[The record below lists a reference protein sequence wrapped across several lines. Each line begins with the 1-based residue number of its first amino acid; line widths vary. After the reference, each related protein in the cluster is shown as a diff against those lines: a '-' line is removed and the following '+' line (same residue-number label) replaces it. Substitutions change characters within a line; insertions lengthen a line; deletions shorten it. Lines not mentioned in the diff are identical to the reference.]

1 MKIATGGL
9 SELRRVQ
16 LTPAQA
22 DPACVAQNPGQLAD
36 HSFVQRDRQSPAG
49 HLFKL
54 IAADIQ
60 DEALELVWGSV
71 PFHHRTGQAEMCPSP
86 CERKGPGRIPAAK
99 AAPLKKQPSARETMA
114 ANFKLLAFRN

>member
-36 HSFVQRDRQSPAG
+36 HCFVQRDRQSPAR
-49 HLFKL
+49 HPFKL
-54 IAADIQ
+54 IAADMQ

-99 AAPLKKQPSARETMA
+99 AAPLARGKQWRQISSC
-114 ANFKLLAFRN
+114 

>member
-1 MKIATGGL
+1 MKIAAGGL

-36 HSFVQRDRQSPAG
+36 HCFVQRDRQSPAR
-49 HLFKL
+49 HPFKL
-54 IAADIQ
+54 IAADMQ

-71 PFHHRTGQAEMCPSP
+71 RFIIEPDRPKCAVAV
-86 CERKGPGRIPAAK
+86 RKKRPGRIPRRR
-99 AAPLKKQPSARETMA
+99 PL
-114 ANFKLLAFRN
+114 L